1 VDLYYPND
9 HGGGANDMFPDG
21 SEPWSFTRFVRDN
34 DDALGLTVDLISNSP
49 CWQDTVIFV
58 VEDDTQ
64 NGFDHVDAHR
74 SIFLAIG
81 PSIKPGYL
89 LKTHASLSSIFKTVD
104 LILDFPPLNLYD
116 AAATDLLELFVD
128 NLEDRSDESFDNQEI
143 AFDTSRA
150 EAWKAATKGIDFGA
164 PDVDGVRLREAIRQT
179 QFQETHEQS
188 RKKAEGRFE

>member
-1 VDLYYPND
+1 
-9 HGGGANDMFPDG
+9 MFPDG
-21 SEPWSFTRFVRDN
+21 SEPWSFTRFVQDN
-34 DDALGLTVDLISNSP
+34 DAALGLTVDLIFHSP

-58 VEDDTQ
+58 VEDDAQ
-64 NGFDHVDAHR
+64 NGFDHVDGHR

-81 PSIKPGYL
+81 PSIKPGYA

-104 LILDFPPLNLYD
+104 LILDVPPLNLYD

-128 NLEDRSDESFDNQEI
+128 KPEDCSKESFDSQEI
-143 AFDTSRA
+143 ALDTKGA

-164 PDVDGVRLREAIRQT
+164 PDVDELRLREAIRQ
-179 QFQETHEQS
+179 EMHERS